1 MARYTDP
8 VCRLC
13 RREGLK
19 LFLKGSRCYSKKCS
33 FERRPT
39 PPGQHGVRRRKV
51 GDYGLQ
57 LREKQKVRRVYGVL
71 EKQFRNYFIEA
82 TRHTG
87 VTGESLLRS
96 LELRLDNVVYRLGY
110 APSRAAAR
118 QMVAHGHF
126 AVNGVPTKADDR
138 IVQLRLIAP
147 KAERE
152 LQPTTTSARWVAPD
166 SIHLTLKFI
175 GEVAE
180 TRIVDID
187 ESLAGLTWKAFQ
199 ASVHGVGFWL
209 ATGARTPRSP
219 TMGLTWQAPV
229 TGPAAGSPYTRTALT
244 YT

>member
-19 LFLKGSRCYSKKCS
+19 LFLKGGRCYTKKCS

-82 TRHTG
+82 TRHSG
-87 VTGESLLRS
+87 VTGEALLQS
-96 LELRLDNVVYRLGY
+96 LELRLDNVVFRLGF

-118 QMVAHGHF
+118 QLVAHGHF
-126 AVNGVPTKADDR
+126 AVNGVATNVPSYRLKVGDR
-138 IVQLRLIAP
+138 IEVRESH
-147 KAERE
+147 KERE
-152 LQPTTTSARWVAPD
+152 LFKTV
-166 SIHLTLKFI
+166 K
-175 GEVAE
+175 
-180 TRIVDID
+180 
-187 ESLAGLTWKAFQ
+187 ESL
-199 ASVHGVGFWL
+199 
-209 ATGARTPRSP
+209 RSQ
-219 TMGLTWQAPV
+219 QAPEWLSLDS
-229 TGPAAGSPYTRTALT
+229 AKLAGSVLAVPRRDQMPPEFNEQLVVEYYSR
-244 YT
+244 

>member
-82 TRHTG
+82 TRHSG

-96 LELRLDNVVYRLGY
+96 LELRLDNVVYRLGF

-126 AVNGVPTKADDR
+126 AVNGVPTNIPSFATKIGDR
-138 IVQLRLIAP
+138 VEVRASHQ
-147 KAERE
+147 ERE
-152 LQPTTTSARWVAPD
+152 LFKTVKATLSSHQAPD
-166 SIHLTLKFI
+166 WLSLDAGK
-175 GEVAE
+175 
-180 TRIVDID
+180 
-187 ESLAGLTWKAFQ
+187 LAG
-199 ASVHGVGFWL
+199 SVL
-209 ATGARTPRSP
+209 ALPRRDQMPLDFNEQLVVEYYS
-219 TMGLTWQAPV
+219 
-229 TGPAAGSPYTRTALT
+229 R
-244 YT
+244 